1 MHGHLPTGTCV
12 IANSGFISMGTFFS
26 LILSYIFILLTVQQ
40 HSSCDL
46 PNAFLTW
53 SAHITVVVMFF
64 TPCMCLYVCPFP
76 TESLDESFAIV
87 DFVVTPVLNPVIYTL
102 RNTDMKL
109 AIRRLNQQVVSSRE
123 MTIDFVNKNTG

>member
-1 MHGHLPTGTCV
+1 
-12 IANSGFISMGTFFS
+12 
-26 LILSYIFILLTVQQ
+26 
-40 HSSCDL
+40 
-46 PNAFLTW
+46 
-53 SAHITVVVMFF
+53 
-64 TPCMCLYVCPFP
+64 VCPFP

-109 AIRRLNQQVVSSRE
+109 AIKRLNQQVVSSRE